1 MRTVNGRAGLVI
13 LSAPGAEL
21 EARIVKGQE
30 DPPQGWVPAGWG
42 EHRPSP
48 VAIYSAE
55 EELPL
60 AVDMVLYP
68 HPGEDA
74 PALAVE
80 RLDVQEEGERVP
92 AWQASALC
100 VHVDGGRDYYLVSH
114 ERRALRTAGPL
125 VSDAELVLVRC
136 GSDGRPGQLALINGS
151 YVSLD
156 GRLLVAAE
164 ETFPRLE
171 LSWEGDAL
179 TVDAG
184 HPVGADLWAGGAGR
198 LIIGEGEARA
208 IQPVDD
214 RIAIFED
221 WLD

>member
-1 MRTVNGRAGLVI
+1 
-13 LSAPGAEL
+13 
-21 EARIVKGQE
+21 
-30 DPPQGWVPAGWG
+30 
-42 EHRPSP
+42 
-48 VAIYSAE
+48 
-55 EELPL
+55 
-60 AVDMVLYP
+60 MVHYP

-80 RLDVQEEGERVP
+80 RLEVQEEGEAVP

-100 VHVDGGRDYYLVSH
+100 VHVDGGRDYCFVSH

-125 VSDAELVLVRC
+125 VSDAEVVLVRC
-136 GSDGRPGQLALINGS
+136 GSDGRPRELALINGS

-171 LSWEGDAL
+171 LCWEGAAL
-179 TVDAG
+179 QVDAG